1 VSALSWTGTRRS
13 EYLERVSDEQPSA
26 RFALEIKALVEQE
39 LARISVLATLR
50 LDGESLVLRRGSHE
64 SRADIRGTLA
74 QWDSLPDDLRERR
87 ARQIAALLVGEGP
100 VAAPQQ
106 PIAPPRQPR
115 GLRWFSVFAPISIA
129 GITAAAIALAY
140 HFLAPRGAGPSLFA
154 STPSVSSSSTLGS
167 VPDPD
172 RERTILAG
180 TACEQTRTRVARGA
194 NVGPADSE
202 GWVVELVL
210 LRRGAPADLSLTPG
224 LSKFISRVPGAKSGT
239 LSWAPASHLR
249 AVQRFDA
256 EVAVSPSAPLGSG
269 QVSGLSLVF
278 SGPYVVP
285 YFSEEQR
292 GDYFMLADAL
302 AEELSA
308 TDGALF
314 AHCANSESHH
324 IGSWFLGSTPG
335 RAVSSLVYFMA
346 SYSNLPVLKPNV
358 LGALAGPP
366 QRGHTFDAI
375 SDAASS
381 MDRSAAA
388 TLIGRELGMISGR
401 PEHATRLTF
410 PFRDAN
416 RAQRA
421 SLDAARALQLANSG

>member
-1 VSALSWTGTRRS
+1 MSG
-13 EYLERVSDEQPSA
+13 EQASA
-26 RFALEIKALVEQE
+26 RFASEIQALVEAE
-39 LARISVLATLR
+39 LARSSAGTTLR
-50 LDGESLVLRRGSHE
+50 LDGETLVLRRGSQE

-74 QWDSLPDDLRERR
+74 QWDSLPEDLRERR
-87 ARQIAALLVGEGP
+87 ARQIAALLVAEGP
-100 VAAPQQ
+100 VAAQQ
-106 PIAPPRQPR
+106 QQSIAPPRHE
-115 GLRWFSVFAPISIA
+115 LRWFSVFAPLAIV
-129 GITAAAIALAY
+129 GLTAAAIAVAY
-140 HFLAPRGAGPSLFA
+140 HFLAPRGAGLSLL
-154 STPSVSSSSTLGS
+154 SSSPSAGASSSIGAPL
-167 VPDPD
+167 DPD
-172 RERTILAG
+172 RERSILAG
-180 TACEQTRTRVARGA
+180 TACNQTRARVARGA
-194 NVGPADSE
+194 NVGPADTE

-210 LRRGAPADLSLTPG
+210 LRRGAPVDLSLTPG
-224 LSKFISRVPGAKSGT
+224 LSKFITRAPNSKTGT
-239 LSWAPASHLR
+239 LTWAPAAHLH

-256 EVAVSPSAPLGSG
+256 EVRVSPNAPLGTG
-269 QVSGLSLVF
+269 QVSGLRLVF

-314 AHCANSESHH
+314 AHCANSESHQ
-324 IGSWFLGSTPG
+324 IGAWFLGSTPG

-346 SYSNLPVLKPNV
+346 SYSELPVLKPNV
-358 LGALAGPP
+358 LGAVAGQPE
-366 QRGHTFDAI
+366 RGHTFDLI
-375 SDAASS
+375 SDAAST

-416 RAQRA
+416 RAARA
-421 SLDAARALQLANSG
+421 SVLAARTLQLANSG